1 MLNAQMRRYDYYR
14 YETDA
19 DYATQRLSDDVQGTV
34 LMAINTISQG
44 IQNSIL
50 YEGATYIGITHTA
63 IDASY
68 VIQYGE
74 QKLKVLYVNN
84 NGRYKLV
91 YMANI

>member
-1 MLNAQMRRYDYYR
+1 MFSTQMRSYDYYR

-50 YEGATYIGITHTA
+50 YEGATYLGLTHA
-63 IDASY
+63 AVDSSY

-74 QKLKVLYVNN
+74 QKLKVLYVNSA
-84 NGRYKLV
+84 GRFKQV
-91 YMANI
+91 YLANI